1 MLTSET
7 RINLTLKPVGYW
19 LGRISLLIIA
29 LLLLAGLS
37 VVLGQDAQEKSL
49 PRFYKVN
56 DKLYRGA
63 QPLSGGIERLK
74 ALGIKTIINLRS
86 ESEGTREEEADAK
99 KAKLAYF
106 NVPLAGLTAPSDED
120 VEKILALINDAKNQ
134 PVFLHCN
141 HGKDRT
147 GTIVAVYRISHDGWT
162 SEQAKAE
169 AKRFGMSW
177 VQFKMKAYIGDYY
190 KKHKPAGA
198 EKSRAKTAQ
207 SPGVRGSS
215 PTVREGLSLTDK
227 LWTRDWKF
235 EKANV
240 VNAKRAGLRPLLTL
254 R

>member
-7 RINLTLKPVGYW
+7 RTNLTLKPVGYW
-19 LGRISLLIIA
+19 LGRISLLIIG
-29 LLLLAGLS
+29 LLLLSGLS
-37 VVLGQDAQEKSL
+37 VVLGQDTQEKSL

-86 ESEGTREEEADAK
+86 ESEGTREEETDAK

-106 NVPLAGLTAPSDED
+106 NVPLAGLSAPSDED
-120 VEKILALINDAKNQ
+120 VEKILALINDVKNQ
-134 PVFLHCN
+134 PVFVHCN

-162 SEQAKAE
+162 SEDAKAE

-177 VQFKMKAYIGDYY
+177 VQFKMKAYISDYY
-190 KKHKPAGA
+190 EKHKQGRPERKAV
-198 EKSRAKTAQ
+198 Q
-207 SPGVRGSS
+207 SPRSFKVQRSRFNVRRVCVTFGSD
-215 PTVREGLSLTDK
+215 LT
-227 LWTRDWKF
+227 
-235 EKANV
+235 
-240 VNAKRAGLRPLLTL
+240 
-254 R
+254 